1 MANPA
6 LLLLLASVAAQD
18 YTGSV
23 SGLGGRLELQYGVAG
38 DRFQFQLTGRTR
50 GWLGLA
56 LSYSEQPQDGLV
68 VGVRDGRVYSLDLAP
83 APGSAG
89 IQTTQ
94 CETDNLCVAVETG
107 EKYRLV
113 KDDLQNVVLE
123 GGEES
128 ENLTVV
134 RGSRPLD
141 NLADPAQDLSLT
153 GAVDIM

>member
-1 MANPA
+1 MANTA

-50 GWLGLA
+50 GWLGFA

-68 VGVRDGRVYSLDLAP
+68 VGVRAGQVYSLDLAP
-83 APGSAG
+83 APGSVC
-89 IQTTQ
+89 IQTTH
-94 CETDNLCVAVETG
+94 ELTTLCVAVETG

-113 KDDLQNVVLE
+113 KDDLQNVEVE

-128 ENLTVV
+128 GNLTVV
-134 RGSRPLD
+134 RGSRKLD
-141 NLADPAQDLSLT
+141 NLADPAQDLRLT
-153 GAVDIM
+153 GAVDVL